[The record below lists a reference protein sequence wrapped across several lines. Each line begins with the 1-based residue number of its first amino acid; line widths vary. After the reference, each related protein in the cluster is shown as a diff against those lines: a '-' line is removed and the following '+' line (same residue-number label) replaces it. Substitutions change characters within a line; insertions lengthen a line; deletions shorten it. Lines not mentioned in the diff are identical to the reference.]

1 MSQKSTNRL
10 FKATAV
16 IVMTAFIVLLILR
29 VCRVIDWSW
38 WWVTSPV
45 WLAIGVTLCILGA
58 SALIVLAF
66 LNINNRHDL

>member
-1 MSQKSTNRL
+1 MSQKSNRL

-16 IVMTAFIVLLILR
+16 IVMTAFILLLILR
-29 VCRVIDWSW
+29 VCRIIDWSW

-58 SALIVLAF
+58 SALIVIAF
-66 LNINNRHDL
+66 LNINNRRDL